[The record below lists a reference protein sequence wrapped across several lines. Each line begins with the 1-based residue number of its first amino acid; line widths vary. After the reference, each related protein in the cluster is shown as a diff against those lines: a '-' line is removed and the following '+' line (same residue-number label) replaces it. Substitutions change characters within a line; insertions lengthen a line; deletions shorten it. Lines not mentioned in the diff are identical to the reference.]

1 MQFLSTKKLSDTEC
15 NNNFDAFLRVFHK
28 IENERPKE
36 DYKEQLHALKST
48 VQNTIQLTGRQR
60 EAIIDRC
67 NNVLNGTYGNTKRP
81 EHYEQSKPAK

>member
-1 MQFLSTKKLSDTEC
+1 MQFTSIKKLSDTEC

-28 IENERPKE
+28 VENERPK
-36 DYKEQLHALKST
+36 DYKEQLEVLKNS

-67 NNVLNGTYGNTKRP
+67 DNVIKGIYGKTKAGV
-81 EHYEQSKPAK
+81 EFKAS